1 MQTPIIDVSDECM
14 VESSEETVTLLEEL
28 ENLHSLNQIL
38 DESEFLLKEEI
49 CLLPFAMPNTKEN
62 LGESYACSPDK
73 KKNIVVESV
82 CIEDTFTD
90 LAQGDHICLE
100 DEFDGVDCLPPTVSL
115 PNCKEEETVKFY
127 RDVDFFNKISSS
139 KENFTHMADDEYLC
153 LKYKKILP
161 FHQSL
166 VETSLEKLLRMLN
179 NEVFDVLGYPK
190 KKFKEK
196 EDLSRERSKSKSPV
210 PKVELSGKVI

>member
-1 MQTPIIDVSDECM
+1 M

-38 DESEFLLKEEI
+38 DESKYLLKEEI
-49 CLLPFAMPNTKEN
+49 CPLTFATSNAKPN
-62 LGESYACSPDK
+62 LGENNALSPDK

-100 DEFDGVDCLPPTVSL
+100 DEFDGLDCLPPTVSR
-115 PNCKEEETVKFY
+115 PSSKEEETVKFY
-127 RDVDFFNKISSS
+127 RDVDFFNEISSS
-139 KENFTHMADDEYLC
+139 KETIACMADDEYLC

-166 VETSLEKLLRMLN
+166 VETSLVKILHLLN
-179 NEVFDVLGYPK
+179 NEVFEVLGYPK
-190 KKFKEK
+190 KKYKEQK
-196 EDLSRERSKSKSPV
+196 ERLSRERSKSKSPV
-210 PKVELSGKVI
+210 PKVESPVKVI